1 MDNSQSS
8 KKTADKSTNCQ
19 LSIVNCQLKKHIPNT
34 ITCCN
39 LLSGCVSAMFAFEG
53 MYLPAFVCIIVGA
66 VFDFFDGLTARAL
79 KVSSPI
85 GKELDSL
92 ADVITFGLAPAVM
105 VFSWLRECADANL
118 CISAAS
124 IVPFS
129 AFLLVAFSALRL
141 AKFNV
146 DERQTSSFIGL
157 PTPANALFWGALV
170 LGSHDAIVAHPYGWA
185 LVIALVMLFSWLLV
199 AEIPMFSLKFKSLA
213 WKVNRT
219 AYIFLI
225 VSLVL
230 LILLGLNGLSAVIG
244 WYIILSILTQKRA

>member
-1 MDNSQSS
+1 MRR
-8 KKTADKSTNCQ
+8 
-19 LSIVNCQLKKHIPNT
+19 HIPNM

-39 LLSGCVSAMFAFEG
+39 LLSGCVAAVFAFEG
-53 MYLPAFVCIIVGA
+53 VYTIAFACIIMGA

-92 ADVITFGLAPAVM
+92 ADVITFGLAPATM
-105 VFSWLRECADANL
+105 AYSWLCECA
-118 CISAAS
+118 SAHLDMLVAS
-124 IVPFS
+124 AMPFA

-157 PTPANALFWGALV
+157 PTPANALFWGGLV
-170 LGSHDAIVAHPYGWA
+170 IGSHDVVVAQSYGWV
-185 LVIALVMLFSWLLV
+185 LVLVLILLFSWLLI
-199 AEIPMFSLKFKSLA
+199 AEIPMFSLKFKNLS
-213 WKVNRT
+213 WKSNRI
-219 AYIFLI
+219 AYTFLL

-230 LILLGLNGLSAVIG
+230 LVVLGWGGLSAVIG
-244 WYIILSILTQKRA
+244 WYIILSLLTQKRA

>member
-1 MDNSQSS
+1 M
-8 KKTADKSTNCQ
+8 
-19 LSIVNCQLKKHIPNT
+19 

-39 LLSGCVSAMFAFEG
+39 LLSGCVAAVFAFEG
-53 MYLPAFVCIIVGA
+53 VYTIAFACIIMGA

-92 ADVITFGLAPAVM
+92 ADVITFGLAPATM
-105 VFSWLRECADANL
+105 AYSWLCECA
-118 CISAAS
+118 SAHLDMLVAS
-124 IVPFS
+124 AMPFA

-157 PTPANALFWGALV
+157 PTPANALFWGGLV
-170 LGSHDAIVAHPYGWA
+170 IGSHDVVVAQSYGWVLVLA
-185 LVIALVMLFSWLLV
+185 LILLFSWLLV
-199 AEIPMFSLKFKSLA
+199 AEIPMFSLKFKNLS
-213 WKVNRT
+213 WKSNRI
-219 AYIFLI
+219 AYTFLL

-230 LILLGLNGLSAVIG
+230 LVVLGWGGLSAVIG
-244 WYIILSILTQKRA
+244 WYIILSLLTQKRA